1 MNRSHSHALALL
13 QKARD
18 DEYVLRCLIN
28 DPSAPLWAIGFHA
41 QQAVEKALKAALAT
55 TGEQYPYIHD
65 LERLLESV
73 LESGCNLPPD
83 ADELPRLTPFGTVLR
98 YDAAEPD
105 DDGINIEREWVLACV
120 ARTISWAESLLLK

>member
-41 QQAVEKALKAALAT
+41 QQAVEKALKAALAK
-55 TGEQYPYIHD
+55 TGNSTRIFTIWSDFWSRYWKTVAICHPMRMNCPDLRPLEQFCVMMPP
-65 LERLLESV
+65 
-73 LESGCNLPPD
+73 NLV
-83 ADELPRLTPFGTVLR
+83 TM
-98 YDAAEPD
+98 
-105 DDGINIEREWVLACV
+105 
-120 ARTISWAESLLLK
+120 K